1 MGCPSFA
8 WYTPASFYRSQW
20 STPANPG
27 RNYDPPFPERSYKR
41 IGTYD
46 TKGGKPFSDR
56 LDDSTAQSLYNVG
69 LVRADSYMETLYL
82 HNELGNQLLTLLN
95 AK

>member
-1 MGCPSFA
+1 M
-8 WYTPASFYRSQW
+8 
-20 STPANPG
+20 
-27 RNYDPPFPERSYKR
+27 
-41 IGTYD
+41 I